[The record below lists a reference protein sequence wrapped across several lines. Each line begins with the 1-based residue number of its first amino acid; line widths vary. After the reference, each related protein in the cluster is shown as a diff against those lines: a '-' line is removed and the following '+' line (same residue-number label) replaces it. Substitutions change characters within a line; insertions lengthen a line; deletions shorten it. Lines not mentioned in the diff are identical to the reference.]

1 MTLVPVIPMWM
12 QLALALGL
20 GGGVF
25 VLSGGIFNLL
35 SSRRQGRHVEERL
48 QRFGR
53 YARGKSLRQRLTE
66 GAEARLASTK
76 FGQRVQHNLDAA
88 DLPWS
93 LLLLVAIWSALLVVI
108 SLALYLLLSLGS
120 YTNAVLS
127 VGATTFLIYFYLMN
141 RRDSYER
148 ALQAQTPDVAQ
159 LISNSLRAGQSLYF
173 SLFEVEEKLPNPA
186 SREFR
191 RLRQQ
196 IDLGEPT
203 DQALRNFMERHPGEE
218 MRILFTSLLV
228 QRRAGGDLI
237 KTLASISSAIR
248 ARRRVRNEVDT
259 ITAEARQTSLIV
271 LVLPFMVLV
280 ILNRVS
286 PGMVTQFI
294 ANPLGLVFFI
304 IVYLLPQVAAFFVI
318 RRIGNVK
325 V

>member
-1 MTLVPVIPMWM
+1 MNVSIIPFWA
-12 QLALALGL
+12 QLLLAVSL

-25 VLSGGIFNLL
+25 VLSGGVFNLL
-35 SSRRQGRHVEERL
+35 SSRQQGRHVEERL

-53 YARGKSLRQRLTE
+53 YARGKSLRQRLS
-66 GAEARLASTK
+66 EAVEHRLASTSLGK
-76 FGQRVQHNLDAA
+76 RVQRNLDAA
-88 DLPWS
+88 DLSWS
-93 LLLLVAIWSALLVVI
+93 LLLLLGLWLVLLVI
-108 SLALYLLLSLGS
+108 TSLAFYLLLSLAS
-120 YTNAVLS
+120 YTNAILS
-127 VGATTFLIYFYLMN
+127 LGVATFLIYFYLLN
-141 RRDSYER
+141 RRDAYER
-148 ALQAQTPDVAQ
+148 ALQAQTPDIAQ
-159 LISNSLRAGQSLYF
+159 LMSNSLRAGQSLYF
-173 SLFEVEEKLPNPA
+173 SLFEVEEKLPDPA

-218 MRILFTSLLV
+218 MRIMFTSLLV

-237 KTLASISSAIR
+237 KTLSSISAAIR

-271 LVLPFMVLV
+271 LVLPFVVLI

-294 ANPLGLVFFI
+294 ANPVGLVFFI
-304 IVYLLPQVAAFFVI
+304 VVYILPQIAAFFVI
-318 RRIGNVK
+318 RRIGNIK